1 MKKCDRCGL
10 YDEYPTFIKQFMH
23 WTLLIN
29 YMQPTLGS
37 ALVVLNR
44 HVSDLSD
51 IKLYEA
57 KDYWDIT
64 NLLEKSLKLSF
75 NPQRI
80 NHLMLAN
87 AVKHVHYHVVP
98 RYSEPREFEGMT
110 FTDEKFGHM
119 PILTKSRLDE
129 KILGSIKA
137 KILENL

>member
-37 ALVVLNR
+37 TLVVLNR

-64 NLLEKSLKLSF
+64 NLL
-75 NPQRI
+75 
-80 NHLMLAN
+80 
-87 AVKHVHYHVVP
+87 
-98 RYSEPREFEGMT
+98 
-110 FTDEKFGHM
+110 
-119 PILTKSRLDE
+119 
-129 KILGSIKA
+129 
-137 KILENL
+137 